1 MDRIS
6 NLPDELLC
14 HVLSFLPTKNAA
26 LTSVLS
32 KRWLNLWKLV
42 PNLDIDDSVFLH
54 PQDGKGE
61 RKEIRQSFIDFV
73 DRVLAMQ
80 GDSPINNFALKC
92 ISGRVHVDIM
102 NRWICNVLERG
113 VSDLSLY
120 TDFAKDL
127 DYYLYP
133 LPQEMFV
140 SSTLVKLS
148 LRSESCVDW
157 YFRDMGSSL
166 PICR

>member
-42 PNLDIDDSVFLH
+42 PNLDIDDSL
-54 PQDGKGE
+54 
-61 RKEIRQSFIDFV
+61 KEIRQSFIDFV

-92 ISGRVHVDIM
+92 
-102 NRWICNVLERG
+102 
-113 VSDLSLY
+113 
-120 TDFAKDL
+120 
-127 DYYLYP
+127 
-133 LPQEMFV
+133 
-140 SSTLVKLS
+140 
-148 LRSESCVDW
+148 
-157 YFRDMGSSL
+157 
-166 PICR
+166 

>member
-1 MDRIS
+1 
-6 NLPDELLC
+6 
-14 HVLSFLPTKNAA
+14 
-26 LTSVLS
+26 
-32 KRWLNLWKLV
+32 
-42 PNLDIDDSVFLH
+42 
-54 PQDGKGE
+54 
-61 RKEIRQSFIDFV
+61 
-73 DRVLAMQ
+73 MQ

-148 LRSESCVDW
+148 LRNERCVDW

-166 PICR
+166 PMLKS

>member
-42 PNLDIDDSVFLH
+42 PYLDIDDSLFLH

-61 RKEIRQSFIDFV
+61 REEIQRSFID
-73 DRVLAMQ
+73 
-80 GDSPINNFALKC
+80 I
-92 ISGRVHVDIM
+92 
-102 NRWICNVLERG
+102 RG
-113 VSDLSLY
+113 
-120 TDFAKDL
+120 
-127 DYYLYP
+127 
-133 LPQEMFV
+133 
-140 SSTLVKLS
+140 
-148 LRSESCVDW
+148 
-157 YFRDMGSSL
+157 
-166 PICR
+166 